1 MDFPGI
7 LIENPFSMSPK
18 YLIPVGTFFCALLL
32 MGAVK
37 KRSIA
42 IAPRY
47 STDSPYTDS
56 DYTNSLSNPDSLSKV
71 IDSPHAQAKIQVV
84 FALDATGSMSGLI
97 GAAKEKI
104 WSIAGSLAQ
113 ADPAPVIEIGL
124 IFYRDRGDQF
134 ITRRVAL
141 SNDMDDVYGQ
151 LMQMTADGGGDSPES
166 VNQALNEAVTRF
178 KWDTAASTYKSVFL
192 VGDCPPHMDYRDDV
206 KYPVSCKLASQ
217 KDIVLNTILMGDN
230 YSAKRVWKDIAQCNQ
245 GSFTQVNMDANDI
258 QVNTPYDDQIARLS
272 DQLDDSRVY
281 YGSTEEKAVYAEK
294 VSRSKYISSNV
305 AANVKAQR
313 AEYNTTK
320 AGKGVYYGKKEL
332 LENYKDKSVS
342 VATIKDEELPA
353 EMKGMTVVQKEEY
366 LKKKVA
372 VRDSLNRELAKYV
385 KMRQEYIEKDLK
397 TRKAE
402 DVDSSFTNKIY
413 RSIQQQTEKK
423 KIYLKADA
431 KY

>member
-1 MDFPGI
+1 
-7 LIENPFSMSPK
+7 MSPK

-37 KRSIA
+37 KRSVA
-42 IAPRY
+42 TVPVSPTAPTATESSY
-47 STDSPYTDS
+47 PFDNDFASSGDSS
-56 DYTNSLSNPDSLSKV
+56 SKI
-71 IDSPHAQAKIQVV
+71 IDSPHTPQAKIQVV

-97 GAAKEKI
+97 GAAREKI

-113 ADPAPVIEIGL
+113 AEPTPVVEIGL

-134 ITRRVAL
+134 ITRKVAL
-141 SNDMDDVYGQ
+141 SGDMDDVYAQ

-166 VNQALNEAVTRF
+166 VNQALNEAVTKF
-178 KWDTAASTYKSVFL
+178 KWDTAAGTYKTIFL

-206 KYPVSCKLASQ
+206 QYPVSCKLASQ
-217 KDIVLNTILMGDN
+217 KDIVLNTILMGN
-230 YSAKRVWKDIAQCNQ
+230 NHKAKKVWQDIAQCNQ
-245 GSFTQVNMDANDI
+245 GSFTQVNMKANDI
-258 QVNTPYDDQIARLS
+258 KVNTPYDDQIARLS

-281 YGSTEEKAVYAEK
+281 YGSEEEKAVYAEK
-294 VSRSKYISSNV
+294 VSKSKYISSNV

-320 AGKGVYYGKKEL
+320 AGKGAYYGKKEL
-332 LENYKDKSVS
+332 LENYKDGSVTVES
-342 VATIKDEELPA
+342 IKNDELPA
-353 EMKGMTVVQKEEY
+353 EMKGMTTLQKEEY
-366 LKKKVA
+366 LKRKVA
-372 VRDSLNRELAKYV
+372 ERDSLNKDLAKYV
-385 KMRQEYIEKDLK
+385 KMRQAYIEKDLK
-397 TRKAE
+397 GRKAK

-413 RSIQQQTEKK
+413 KSIQQQTEKK

>member
-1 MDFPGI
+1 MEKGFSANHGRKS
-7 LIENPFSMSPK
+7 FSMSPK

-32 MGAVK
+32 MGAVR
-37 KRSIA
+37 KRSAA
-42 IAPRY
+42 IAPP
-47 STDSPYTDS
+47 SNIDSPYT
-56 DYTNSLSNPDSLSKV
+56 LA
-71 IDSPHAQAKIQVV
+71 DSPHAQAKIQVV

-113 ADPAPVIEIGL
+113 ADPAPAIEIGL

-134 ITRRVAL
+134 ITKRVAL
-141 SNDMDDVYGQ
+141 SGDMDDVYEQ

-166 VNQALNEAVTRF
+166 VNQALNEAITKF
-178 KWDTAASTYKSVFL
+178 KWDTAGSTYKTVFL

-206 KYPVSCKLASQ
+206 KYPLSCKLAAQ

-230 YSAKRVWKDIAQCNQ
+230 YSAKKVWRDIAQCNQ

-258 QVNTPYDDQIARLS
+258 QVNTPYDDQIAQLS
-272 DQLDDSRVY
+272 DRLDDSRIY
-281 YGSTEEKAVYAEK
+281 YGNAEEKTAYSAK
-294 VSRSKYISSNV
+294 LSKSKYISSNV
-305 AANVKAQR
+305 SSNVKAQR

-320 AGKGVYYGKKEL
+320 AGKGAYYGKQEL
-332 LENYKDKSVS
+332 LENYRDKSVS
-342 VATIKDEELPA
+342 VGSIKTEELPD
-353 EMKGMTVVQKEEY
+353 EMKTMTVAEREAY

-372 VRDSLNRELAKYV
+372 ERDSLNKELAKYV
-385 KMRQEYIEKDLK
+385 KLRQEYIEKDLK
-397 TRKAE
+397 GRK

-413 RSIQQQTEKK
+413 KSIQKQTEKK

>member
-1 MDFPGI
+1 
-7 LIENPFSMSPK
+7 MSPK
-18 YLIPVGTFFCALLL
+18 YLIPVGTFFCALIL
-32 MGAVK
+32 MGAVN
-37 KRSIA
+37 KRADVVPPPSNI
-42 IAPRY
+42 
-47 STDSPYTDS
+47 DSPYT
-56 DYTNSLSNPDSLSKV
+56 
-71 IDSPHAQAKIQVV
+71 IADSPHSQAKIQVV

-113 ADPAPVIEIGL
+113 ADPAPAIEIGL

-141 SNDMDDVYGQ
+141 SGDMDDVYEQ

-166 VNQALNEAVTRF
+166 VNQALNEAITRF
-178 KWDTAASTYKSVFL
+178 KWDTAASTYKTVFL

-206 KYPVSCKLASQ
+206 KYPVSCKLAAQ

-230 YSAKRVWKDIAQCNQ
+230 YNAKKVWRDIANCNQ

-258 QVNTPYDDQIARLS
+258 QVNTPYDDQIAELS
-272 DQLDDSRVY
+272 DKLDNSRIY
-281 YGSTEEKAVYAEK
+281 YGNEEEKTAYSRK
-294 VSRSKYISSNV
+294 VSKSKYISENV
-305 AANVKAQR
+305 SSNVKAQR

-320 AGKGVYYGKKEL
+320 AGKGAYYGKKEL
-332 LENYKDKSVS
+332 LENYRDKSVT
-342 VATIKDEELPA
+342 VGTIKTEELPD
-353 EMKGMTVVQKEEY
+353 EMKMMTMEEREAY

-372 VRDSLNRELAKYV
+372 ERDSLNKELGKYV

-397 TRKAE
+397 QRKAE

-413 RSIQQQTEKK
+413 KSIQQQTEKK
-423 KIYLKADA
+423 KIYLKKDA